1 MDVQW
6 YPGHMTKAR
15 RMMEEN
21 IRLVDLVIELVD
33 ARIPLSSRNPDI
45 DALCAGKGRVVLL
58 CKADL
63 ADPAKTEEFTEY
75 FRQKGILAV
84 AVDARERKA
93 GELVR
98 RYVQE
103 AGQAKISRDR
113 ARGIVGRPLR
123 AMVAGIPNV
132 GKSTFINSFA
142 GRASTKTGNKPG
154 VTRGKQWIRL
164 GGDVELLDTPGILW
178 PKFDNQQIGMRL
190 ALVGAIRDE
199 ILDKQ
204 ELAVWL
210 IDYLEKEYPGALQK
224 KYLNPDS
231 EEESSADPS
240 EEEEAMLPP
249 GYILLLRIA
258 RARGLLVKGGE
269 PDADRAAA
277 MLIDDCKNG
286 RIGRISLDR
295 LQDAEQMEKERL
307 AFVTAQQQE
316 KEKEKEAARKKAARS
331 AGNKRPAV
339 RGGSNTKSGESR
351 DSFRGGKGSGPR
363 KNRDTRGKNDRRKSR

>member
-63 ADPAKTEEFTEY
+63 ADPAKTEEFMAW
-75 FRQKGILAV
+75 FREKGILAV

-93 GELVR
+93 GEVVR
-98 RYVQE
+98 RYIQD
-103 AGQAKISRDR
+103 AGREKLARDR

-132 GKSTFINSFA
+132 GKSTFMNSFA

-178 PKFDNQQIGMRL
+178 PKFDNQEIGMRL
-190 ALVGAIRDE
+190 ALVGAVRDD

-210 IDYLEKEYPGALQK
+210 IDYLEQ
-224 KYLNPDS
+224 
-231 EEESSADPS
+231 
-240 EEEEAMLPP
+240 
-249 GYILLLRIA
+249 
-258 RARGLLVKGGE
+258 
-269 PDADRAAA
+269 
-277 MLIDDCKNG
+277 
-286 RIGRISLDR
+286 
-295 LQDAEQMEKERL
+295 
-307 AFVTAQQQE
+307 
-316 KEKEKEAARKKAARS
+316 
-331 AGNKRPAV
+331 
-339 RGGSNTKSGESR
+339 
-351 DSFRGGKGSGPR
+351 
-363 KNRDTRGKNDRRKSR
+363 